1 MAVNIALGLLLAMA
15 YLRTRAL
22 WLPWGIQF
30 GWVAS
35 RALFFG
41 LPINGIGSHSQV
53 IQGDTLAPLGLTGGD
68 FGLDGS
74 WVAFAA
80 MLLAMPFVY
89 RATRDLSFQYNAPV
103 LEPGG
108 IPVDLDAASRR
119 QHEAATR
126 PDAPEVKPL
135 VQILPAAS
143 PAPMPIARD
152 IDGPQASGETGPDS
166 APVPEESQ
174 P

>member
-1 MAVNIALGLLLAMA
+1 
-15 YLRTRAL
+15 
-22 WLPWGIQF
+22 
-30 GWVAS
+30 
-35 RALFFG
+35 
-41 LPINGIGSHSQV
+41 
-53 IQGDTLAPLGLTGGD
+53 
-68 FGLDGS
+68 
-74 WVAFAA
+74 VAFAA